1 MDLADLRKI
10 TKRPLLS
17 ELVLGRV
24 DRPCERCKCPTLW
37 AKPRQTTKG
46 FCPDHALLDGP
57 GFTDALKTVM
67 RSFPG
72 TGVQAWEPETFEP
85 DEYATHEERVLMRGR
100 FREVGSADLARG
112 DRAAPAGRRP
122 VRRLPA
128 RGSPVRP
135 ESSPL
140 V

>member
-1 MDLADLRKI
+1 MDLAGLRKI

-57 GFTDALKTVM
+57 GFADAIKTVM
-67 RSFPG
+67 RAFPG
-72 TGVQAWEPETFEP
+72 AAVTPWEPERFEP
-85 DEYATHEERVLMRGR
+85 DEYADHEERVLMRGR
-100 FREVGSADLARG
+100 FRGVGPADVARG
-112 DRAAPAGRRP
+112 DRQPPAGRGP
-122 VRRLPA
+122 VRGVPA
-128 RGSPVRP
+128 RGSPVRT
-135 ESSPL
+135 
-140 V
+140 

>member
-1 MDLADLRKI
+1 MDLASLRKI
-10 TKRPLLS
+10 VKRPLLS

-67 RSFPG
+67 RAFPG
-72 TGVQAWEPETFEP
+72 SGIEPLEPEIFEP
-85 DEYATHEERVLMRGR
+85 DEYAQHEERVLMRGR

-122 VRRLPA
+122 VRGVPA
-128 RGSPVRP
+128 RGASVRTTSP
-135 ESSPL
+135 PL